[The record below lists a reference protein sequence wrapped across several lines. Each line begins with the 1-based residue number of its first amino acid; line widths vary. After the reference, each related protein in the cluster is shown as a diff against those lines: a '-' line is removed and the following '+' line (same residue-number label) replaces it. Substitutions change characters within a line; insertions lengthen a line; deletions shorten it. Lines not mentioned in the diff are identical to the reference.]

1 MRTPRRA
8 LRVQERL
15 RPFPKCGRAVDQRVG
30 PALKRARTRNELAGP
45 AKEVGQVSGEV
56 FVGVH
61 AQVRAISGPSPG
73 RTPLGFSFTRVAG
86 QRPEIPESRDTRSRP
101 GVSTRRV

>member
-1 MRTPRRA
+1 MRTPRCA

-45 AKEVGQVSGEV
+45 AKEVGQASGELIA
-56 FVGVH
+56 GLH
-61 AQVRAISGPSPG
+61 AQVGAISGPVLGAPG
-73 RTPLGFSFTRVAG
+73 WVFL
-86 QRPEIPESRDTRSRP
+86 SRL
-101 GVSTRRV
+101 